1 MKVEKVEIYVEGP
14 SDKLAMEALL
24 RPLIEVKLQQGIKIE
39 FIPTKG
45 KNNDR
50 GGDAKKDLLTKIPI
64 KTVNIISNIP
74 NSIVVVIPDLY
85 PKNKG
90 FPHETLPQL
99 EQGILQNFQQTLQ
112 SKGINDHRFQE
123 RFKVFCFKHDLESL
137 ILAAESQL
145 SSRIDVTQPQL
156 PKTWTIPVEDQNHD
170 IPPKKIVEE
179 IFKKYGKSYKES
191 VDAPIILANARYQE
205 IAKLCPQAFKPFV
218 QFLENL

>member
-64 KTVNIISNIP
+64 KAVNIINNIP

-90 FPHETLPQL
+90 FPHETFLEL
-99 EQGILQNFQQTLQ
+99 EQGISINFR
-112 SKGINDHRFQE
+112 KHY
-123 RFKVFCFKHDLESL
+123 KVKELMIIVYNKDL
-137 ILAAESQL
+137 
-145 SSRIDVTQPQL
+145 
-156 PKTWTIPVEDQNHD
+156 
-170 IPPKKIVEE
+170 
-179 IFKKYGKSYKES
+179 KYS
-191 VDAPIILANARYQE
+191 VLNMI
-205 IAKLCPQAFKPFV
+205 
-218 QFLENL
+218 

>member
-45 KNNDR
+45 TNNDR

-64 KTVNIISNIP
+64 KAVNIINNIP

-90 FPHETLPQL
+90 FPHETLPEL

-123 RFKVFCFKHDLESL
+123 RFKVFCFKHDLEAL
-137 ILAAESQL
+137 ILAAESEL
-145 SSRIDVTQPQL
+145 RTVLGVDSLRRI
-156 PKTWTIPVEDQNHD
+156 WTIPVEEQNHNV
-170 IPPKKIVEE
+170 PPRDIVEK
-179 IFKKYGKSYKES
+179 IFRECGKKYDGRL
-191 VDAPIILANARYQE
+191 DAPKILANARYQD
-205 IAKLCPQAFKPFV
+205 IAELCPQALKPFV